1 MMGYNMKISPT
12 DFSRIAL
19 GERDKV
25 IYEKLYGKNI
35 DYDPTWRDMA
45 HDELILLGYKEISPL
60 DNELFSV
67 GTLYQL
73 DNGPL
78 TLLIAGNHFVKT
90 FNEDKLYYRSQVVM
104 AVHEIEYL
112 NVLCWTP
119 EKSEIK
125 SFDLEPTTF
134 DDIDLNS
141 FFNEYKD
148 RVNQIKI
155 GEQVLSDQYI
165 ELLAKQEQ
173 IKSEI
178 EDLKKDIFAKAKGG
192 KDKIGQLT
200 VTNIER
206 KGAVDYKKIPELK
219 GLDLEQYRKKP
230 TNFWK
235 ISHV

>member
-1 MMGYNMKISPT
+1 MKISPT
-12 DFSRIAL
+12 DFARIAL

-25 IYEKLYGKNI
+25 MYEKLYGRQG

-45 HDELILLGYKEISPL
+45 HDELMLLGYKEIQPKE
-60 DNELFSV
+60 NELFSV
-67 GTLYQL
+67 GALYQI
-73 DNGPL
+73 DDGPI
-78 TLLIAGNHFVKT
+78 TLLVAGNNFVKE
-90 FNEDKLYYRSQVVM
+90 FNEDKLFYRSQVVM
-104 AVHEIEYL
+104 AVHEIEFL

-119 EKSEIK
+119 EKTTIK
-125 SFDLEPTTF
+125 PFDLEPTTF

-141 FFNEYKD
+141 FIDEYKD
-148 RVNQIKI
+148 RVKKIKH
-155 GEQVLSDQYI
+155 GEQELSDQYI

-178 EDLKKDIFAKAKGG
+178 EDLKKDILERAQGG

-200 VTNIER
+200 VSKIER

-219 GLDLEQYRKKP
+219 GVDLEQFRKKP

-235 ISHV
+235 ITHV